1 MKKLI
6 TLCFFALAVIF
17 GIQSAEAQQKEK
29 LMEEQVKIES
39 MELQKLLDL
48 DENQTAMV
56 WRALMVKEK
65 AAMEMAHKGITS
77 NEDVQKYT
85 DKIEMNFK
93 EKLISVLTEEQFAK
107 YSEYLAEKKT
117 KQ

>member
-6 TLCFFALAVIF
+6 TLCLFALAMICVT
-17 GIQSAEAQQKEK
+17 QTAEAQQKEK
-29 LMEEQVKIES
+29 LMEEQVKVES
-39 MELQKLLDL
+39 VELQKLLGL

-65 AAMEMAHKGITS
+65 AAMEASHKGMVTP
-77 NEDVQKYT
+77 EEVQKYN
-85 DKIEMNFK
+85 DKIDMNFK
-93 EKLISVLTEEQFAK
+93 QMLMEVLTEEQFAK
-107 YSEYLAEKKT
+107 YSEYLADKKT